1 MEKKSSA
8 MVVSLGYSVIIALAS
23 VVLSLI
29 LYLLNLDQN
38 KALSI
43 LSYIVLFGGILLAQL
58 NYRNKYMGGYVT
70 FAQAFSIGLW
80 ISLFLS
86 IIMGIYTFVFFK
98 YINPGAMEEAMVIAE
113 QEMMNQGMTDLQ
125 IEQGMAIAQK
135 FASVGYYTIIAV
147 VANFF
152 LGLVF
157 SLITSIFVKKEGT
170 GFDQPSN

>member
-1 MEKKSSA
+1 

-38 KALSI
+38 KALSVI
-43 LSYIVLFGGILLAQL
+43 SYIVLFGGILLSQL
-58 NYRNKYMGGYVT
+58 NYRNKYMGGYST
-70 FAQAFSIGLW
+70 FAQSFTIGLW

-86 IIMGIYTFVFFK
+86 VIMGIYAFVFFK
-98 YINPGAMEEAMVIAE
+98 YINPGAIEEAMAIAE
-113 QEMMNQGMTDLQ
+113 QSMMDQGMTDLQ

-135 FASVGYYTIIAV
+135 FSSVGYYTIMAI

-152 LGLVF
+152 LGIVF
-157 SLITSIFVKKEGT
+157 SLITSIFVKKEGA

>member
-1 MEKKSSA
+1 

-38 KALSI
+38 KALSVI
-43 LSYIVLFGGILLAQL
+43 SYIVLFGGILLSQL
-58 NYRNKYMGGYVT
+58 NYRNKYMGGYST
-70 FAQAFSIGLW
+70 FAQSFTIGLW

-86 IIMGIYTFVFFK
+86 VIMGIYAFVFFK
-98 YINPGAMEEAMVIAE
+98 YINPGAIEEAMAIAE
-113 QEMMNQGMTDLQ
+113 QSMMDQGMTDLQ

-135 FASVGYYTIIAV
+135 FSSVRYYTIMAI

-152 LGLVF
+152 LGIVF
-157 SLITSIFVKKEGT
+157 SLITSIFVKKEGA